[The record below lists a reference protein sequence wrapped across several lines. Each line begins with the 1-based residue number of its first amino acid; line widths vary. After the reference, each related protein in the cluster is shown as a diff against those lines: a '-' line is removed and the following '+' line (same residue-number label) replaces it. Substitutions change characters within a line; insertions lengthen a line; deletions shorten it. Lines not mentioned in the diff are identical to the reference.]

1 MTTTIISRLKASMIV
16 VSKDKDKTRVEDKVK
31 TKSRN
36 QESKIR
42 CLLLLVAV
50 ATRWAKSL
58 STICKVVIVVLGTS
72 DSNIKIF
79 EVEDGDAS

>member
-1 MTTTIISRLKASMIV
+1 MSRLKASVIV
-16 VSKDKDKTRVEDKVK
+16 VDKDVNKTRVKDKVE
-31 TKSRN
+31 TRSRSR
-36 QESKIR
+36 ESKIQY
-42 CLLLLVAV
+42 LLLLVAI